1 VIGLIGAL
9 LGIGVGAVLGWA
21 LLEGLSSGIPGVE
34 YRPPVTTMIL
44 VAAAGIVLGLIAS
57 IVPARRAARL
67 DVIRALS
74 YE

>member
-1 VIGLIGAL
+1 VAGLL
-9 LGIGVGAVLGWA
+9 
-21 LLEGLSSGIPGVE
+21 
-34 YRPPVTTMIL
+34 
-44 VAAAGIVLGLIAS
+44 LGLIAS